1 MSSFSIVRGGD
12 VFIVFNHD
20 NGMFNIQELSDSIG
34 CKNILSSVVK
44 DPLNGSMYVM
54 KEISDQKWGD
64 IVALVRFGC
73 LLNKSIVKEIIVKS
87 IRLWVDICGMS
98 YSDIKSSTSDPI
110 YNTFLFS
117 GYMSL
122 AGDNPDLKNLSYLLG
137 VECLDTIL
145 MPMSLPS
152 YVYGYQWRYNS
163 KRTGSS

>member
-1 MSSFSIVRGGD
+1 MEPGTDFRINIYYFTLGVKLYIITSHHIY
-12 VFIVFNHD
+12 NH
-20 NGMFNIQELSDSIG
+20 L
-34 CKNILSSVVK
+34 
-44 DPLNGSMYVM
+44 

-122 AGDNPDLKNLSYLLG
+122 AGDNPDLKKFIVSLRSRMLRYDLTCLCLYLAMSMAINGGIILSEQDLLDA
-137 VECLDTIL
+137 LIL
-145 MPMSLPS
+145 
-152 YVYGYQWRYNS
+152 
-163 KRTGSS
+163 

>member
-87 IRLWVDICGMS
+87 IRLWVYICGMS
-98 YSDIKSSTSDPI
+98 
-110 YNTFLFS
+110 
-117 GYMSL
+117 
-122 AGDNPDLKNLSYLLG
+122 
-137 VECLDTIL
+137 
-145 MPMSLPS
+145 
-152 YVYGYQWRYNS
+152 
-163 KRTGSS
+163 